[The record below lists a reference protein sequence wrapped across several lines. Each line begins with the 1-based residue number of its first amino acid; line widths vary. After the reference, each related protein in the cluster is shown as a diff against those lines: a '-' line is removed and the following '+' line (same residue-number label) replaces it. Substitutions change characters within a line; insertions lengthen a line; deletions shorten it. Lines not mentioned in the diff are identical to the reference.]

1 MRVDAE
7 VHLRAVRAQIVH
19 TEVLMIEAVIVEEAV
34 VGEVVVAI
42 ILAVAA
48 VEDTTAVVMAKT
60 KAQQVMSLLH
70 PIPMANGAVLKTI
83 TQITVNLTRTEPPM
97 EHIRTMMRQ
106 ALMIRAMEVMKV
118 RKRLLIYFETSSSSA
133 RFHVRVF
140 EECFPDSVHLAWLS
154 PLMHDVRRFVLSKD
168 LCIPRIST
176 LKMCAGA

>member
-34 VGEVVVAI
+34 VGEVVAI

-70 PIPMANGAVLKTI
+70 PIPMGNGAVLKTI

-168 LCIPRIST
+168 LSIPRIST